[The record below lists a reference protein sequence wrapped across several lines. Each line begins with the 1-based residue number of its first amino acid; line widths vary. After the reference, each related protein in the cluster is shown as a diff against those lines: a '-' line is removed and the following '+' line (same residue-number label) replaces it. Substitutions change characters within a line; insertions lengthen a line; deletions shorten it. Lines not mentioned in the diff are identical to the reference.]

1 MKQLGKA
8 EISLILYV
16 IFAVV
21 VFLISAFALKVPI
34 VTVIFIVLIQA
45 GLALCMHKAPL
56 WLHVVAIAAELALGI
71 FTKNVVLLILA
82 ALLYFAGVVVLSFW
96 FRGNARKQSRTAES

>member
-8 EISLILYV
+8 EISLILYG

-21 VFLISAFALKVPI
+21 VFLISAFALIVPI
-34 VTVIFIVLIQA
+34 VTVILIVLIQA
-45 GLALCMHKAPL
+45 GLAFCMHKAPL

-96 FRGNARKQSRTAES
+96 FRGNARKEKRTAES

>member
-34 VTVIFIVLIQA
+34 GTVILIVLVQA
-45 GLALCMHKAPL
+45 GLAFCMHKAPL
-56 WLHVVAIAAELALGI
+56 WLHVVVIAAEVALGI

-96 FRGNARKQSRTAES
+96 FRGNARREKSAAES